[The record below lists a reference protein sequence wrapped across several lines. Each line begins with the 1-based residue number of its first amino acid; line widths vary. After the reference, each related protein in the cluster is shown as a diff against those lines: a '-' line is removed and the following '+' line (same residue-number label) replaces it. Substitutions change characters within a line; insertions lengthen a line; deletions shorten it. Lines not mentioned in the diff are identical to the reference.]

1 MVLLSKN
8 PLPLAKV
15 AMKALSIEFTETF
28 NWKVMTRMDEI
39 ERQR

>member
-1 MVLLSKN
+1 MVLVSKN
-8 PLPLAKV
+8 PLPVMKNQ
-15 AMKALSIEFTETF
+15 MKALSIEFSETF